1 MAFCSV
7 RCQSIKV
14 ERLAEFMVVGIPGD
28 KMLAKG
34 NSRNGVLTYSSR
46 GHNTLWQG
54 RHGSRLSMAGHIAS
68 TVGKQRERDAGPQF
82 DFPLFIQFETLAHG
96 MVLPTFWESFPTSFD
111 LIKIIPPRYPQRCVL

>member
-34 NSRNGVLTYSSR
+34 NSRNGV
-46 GHNTLWQG
+46 
-54 RHGSRLSMAGHIAS
+54 
-68 TVGKQRERDAGPQF
+68 F
-82 DFPLFIQFETLAHG
+82 
-96 MVLPTFWESFPTSFD
+96 
-111 LIKIIPPRYPQRCVL
+111 